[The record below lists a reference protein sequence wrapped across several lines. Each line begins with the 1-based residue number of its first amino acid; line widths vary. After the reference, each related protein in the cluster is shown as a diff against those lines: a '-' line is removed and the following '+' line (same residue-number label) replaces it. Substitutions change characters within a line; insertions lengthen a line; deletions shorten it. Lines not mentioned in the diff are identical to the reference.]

1 MPVKRRWN
9 LTSPS
14 VSPPCWSWMQDCFL
28 YAVHTDTKGKAC
40 WLVSSITRQYGWCC
54 LSFLSMSLLA
64 GLFGRTNS
72 RTSGNDV
79 LRELHRLTRYQLRW
93 HWCGRHGGRG
103 KLVSTRTYL
112 QILGTS
118 TDYSSPSVLLFT
130 DSYRWLSFLFIY
142 LFFESNFKIP
152 PFLVICMLSREPSIL
167 KVSVHFFMPLQSPTL
182 LRYLR

>member
-1 MPVKRRWN
+1 
-9 LTSPS
+9 
-14 VSPPCWSWMQDCFL
+14 MQ
-28 YAVHTDTKGKAC
+28 YIPIQRKAC
-40 WLVSSITRQYGWCC
+40 WLVSSITRQYGRCC

-142 LFFESNFKIP
+142 LFIYLFIFWQQLQNTSLFGHLDAFKRTIHFESISS
-152 PFLVICMLSREPSIL
+152 FLHAPSIAHTVTGRFVTTSAKL
-167 KVSVHFFMPLQSPTL
+167 FL
-182 LRYLR
+182 LF

>member
-1 MPVKRRWN
+1 
-9 LTSPS
+9 
-14 VSPPCWSWMQDCFL
+14 MQ
-28 YAVHTDTKGKAC
+28 YIPIQRKAC
-40 WLVSSITRQYGWCC
+40 WLVSSITRQYGRCC
-54 LSFLSMSLLA
+54 LSSLSMSLLA

-142 LFFESNFKIP
+142 LFIYFLAATSKYL
-152 PFLVICMLSREPSIL
+152 PFWSFGCFQENHPFWKYQFISPCPFSIAHTVTGRFDTTSAKL
-167 KVSVHFFMPLQSPTL
+167 FL
-182 LRYLR
+182 LF

>member
-1 MPVKRRWN
+1 MEYVPIAR
-9 LTSPS
+9 
-14 VSPPCWSWMQDCFL
+14 
-28 YAVHTDTKGKAC
+28 KAC
-40 WLVSSITRQYGWCC
+40 WLVSSITRQYGRCC
-54 LSFLSMSLLA
+54 LSFLSMSILA

-79 LRELHRLTRYQLRW
+79 LGKLHRLRRYQLRW

-142 LFFESNFKIP
+142 LLGATSKYP
-152 PFLVICMLSREPSIL
+152 LLLVIRMLSGETSIL
-167 KVSVHFFMPLQSPTL
+167 KISVHFFMPLQPPTL
-182 LRYLR
+182 LHYLSWVVLAILVA

>member
-1 MPVKRRWN
+1 
-9 LTSPS
+9 
-14 VSPPCWSWMQDCFL
+14 MQ
-28 YAVHTDTKGKAC
+28 HIPIQRKAC
-40 WLVSSITRQYGWCC
+40 WLVSSITRQYGRCC

-142 LFFESNFKIP
+142 LFIFWQQLQNTSLFGDLDAFKRTIHFESISS
-152 PFLVICMLSREPSIL
+152 FLHAPSIAHTVTGRFDTTSAKL
-167 KVSVHFFMPLQSPTL
+167 FL
-182 LRYLR
+182 LF